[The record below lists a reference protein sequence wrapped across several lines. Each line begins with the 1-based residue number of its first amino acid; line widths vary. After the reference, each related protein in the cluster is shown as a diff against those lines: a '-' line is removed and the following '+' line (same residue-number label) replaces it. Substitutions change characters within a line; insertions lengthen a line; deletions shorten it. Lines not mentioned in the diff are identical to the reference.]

1 MEIASPVN
9 LSYNQLLAH
18 DEKIVMSVEIA
29 RNRYLD
35 MLATAFGPDI
45 MKLMDDDS
53 VIEIMLNPDGRLWT
67 ERLYK
72 GKSNTGI
79 RIAPERSENIVKL
92 VASYKN
98 EVASAN
104 NPSVST
110 EIPFKSARFQG
121 WLPPVVSQPTFAI
134 RKRAVHVFTLED
146 YLESGALSKEALTHL
161 TEAVLNRRNI
171 VIVGGTGTGKTTFAN
186 ALLALLKKSE
196 HRMLVLEDLPELQ
209 VEAPDVVLMT
219 STPKVTMR
227 DLVKGCLRMR
237 PDRIIIG
244 EVRDGAA
251 LELLKAWNT
260 GHPGGI
266 CTIHANSAESTPLR
280 LEDLIQEVVVA
291 VPRNLI
297 LQAVNLIV
305 FIERDAAGKRCI
317 KTIAELDGYENG
329 QYQFRYL
336 VRQE

>member
-1 MEIASPVN
+1 MATQV
-9 LSYNQLLAH
+9 
-18 DEKIVMSVEIA
+18 A
-29 RNRYLD
+29 RDRYLD
-35 MLATAFGPDI
+35 MLATAFGPEI

-53 VIEIMLNPDGRLWT
+53 VIEIMLNPDGRLWA

-72 GKSNTGI
+72 GKANTGI
-79 RIAPERSENIVKL
+79 RIPPERSENIVKL

-121 WLPPVVSQPTFAI
+121 WLPPVVQKPTFAI

-146 YLESGALSKEALTHL
+146 YLKSGALTPEAMAHL
-161 TEAVLNRRNI
+161 KEAVLARKNI

-186 ALLALLKKSE
+186 ALLALLKDCE
-196 HRMLVLEDLPELQ
+196 NRILVLEDLPELQ
-209 VEAPDVVLMT
+209 IEAPDVVLMS

-260 GHPGGI
+260 GHPGGM

-280 LEDLIQEVVVA
+280 LEDLIQEVVIT

-305 FIERDAAGKRCI
+305 FIERNAQGNRCI

-329 QYQFRYL
+329 QYKFRYL
-336 VRQE
+336 LQQE